1 MFFTDVMTAI
11 IVATVI
17 MVPLYLTGRTGPR
30 SGRIW
35 FGLVLF
41 LFTWVGGVWGGSYG
55 PVLWGVSWLPF
66 VFFGLIFALLMAAA
80 VPRRLPRERK
90 KRSEHSSAEGKNG
103 IADPLDMTLGIFFWI
118 LAVGLVAALIVH
130 YIK

>member
-1 MFFTDVMTAI
+1 MFFTDVITAL
-11 IVATVI
+11 IVATLI
-17 MVPLYLTGRTGPR
+17 MVPLYLTGRVGPW

-35 FGLVLF
+35 FALVLF
-41 LFTWVGGVWGGSYG
+41 LFTWVGGVWGRPYG

-80 VPRRLPRERK
+80 VPRRQPG
-90 KRSEHSSAEGKNG
+90 RSKMSPQGRAGAENDMEIRLDVTIG
-103 IADPLDMTLGIFFWI
+103 IYFW
-118 LAVGLVAALIVH
+118 LLLVGLVAALVVH